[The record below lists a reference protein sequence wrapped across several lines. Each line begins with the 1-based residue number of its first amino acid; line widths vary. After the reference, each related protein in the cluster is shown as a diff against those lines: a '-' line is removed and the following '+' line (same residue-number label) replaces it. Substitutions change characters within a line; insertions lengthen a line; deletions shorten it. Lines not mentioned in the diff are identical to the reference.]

1 MTLHTGKLPAAHDPR
16 DLMFDKYVDTS
27 IIDLNGPPPAKTVGH
42 GDRMPK
48 PRLMLGNG
56 PDPSVAPGFGGA
68 GDCVFACITNYIR
81 LAWSISGRGLFPAN
95 GATAIANYSEVTG
108 YKLNDPATDNGT
120 NMRTAMNW
128 WRKTGYRDSQGN
140 RHKIGGWASIKLNI
154 NHLLWAMY
162 LVDEGVPSGIQFPDS
177 AMTQFNNGQPW
188 SPVAGSGIDGG
199 HCILADDDPLD
210 TGDTML
216 VESWARDQE
225 ATLPFLTEYLDE
237 AYLVIDTGGMVNGKT
252 IEGLDAQQLLSDA
265 RQFGTVS

>member
-1 MTLHTGKLPAAHDPR
+1 MLHLGKRPAMPDRR
-16 DLMFDKYVDTS
+16 DLMFDKYVDS
-27 IIDLNGPPPAKTVGH
+27 SVIDLSGPPPAKTVGH

-56 PDPSVAPGFGGA
+56 PDPSVAPGFDGA

-81 LAWSISGRGLFPAN
+81 LAWSISGRGLFPAT
-95 GATAIANYSEVTG
+95 GLTAIQNYSEVTG
-108 YKLNDPATDNGT
+108 YKLNDPSTDQGT
-120 NMRTAMNW
+120 VMRTAMNW
-128 WRKTGYRDSQGN
+128 WRKKGYKDAKGN
-140 RHKIGGWASIKLNI
+140 RHTIGGWASIKLDI

-162 LVDEGVPSGIQFPDS
+162 LVDEGVPLGIQFPSS
-177 AMTQFNNGQPW
+177 AMDQFNADQPW
-188 SPVAGSGIDGG
+188 SPVKGSPSDGG

-225 ATLPFLTEYLDE
+225 ATIPFITQFTDE

-252 IEGLDAQQLLSDA
+252 IEGLDTQQLLSDA
-265 RQFGTVS
+265 KQFGTVN